1 VCICALQTHT
11 HSIPGRCC
19 YIKRTP
25 RVSLAH
31 STDAAQDLF
40 FTFTGGTCRAR
51 GPSTAQP
58 TPKAHTPSPY
68 SHTSSSIASTLLNV
82 NRVDCRR
89 VDGRPPRSDPVFGHL
104 APPVGA
110 PKCIQWPKTESQ
122 RVPLEEEADR
132 HWVVRFLCLYGNL
145 KAIRLMRK
153 FACSTVTTSLY
164 KLIAFYKAL
173 FNENCPKEKRVDN
186 VESFVKS
193 AMNQICKPRKFF
205 L

>member
-1 VCICALQTHT
+1 MCFLYSRESRSAHISKWTVHLHFLSGSGSTLKCSICKKGTHVCVYVRYKYT

-68 SHTSSSIASTLLNV
+68 SHTQHTSSSIASTLLNV

-110 PKCIQWPKTESQ
+110 PKCIQ
-122 RVPLEEEADR
+122 
-132 HWVVRFLCLYGNL
+132 
-145 KAIRLMRK
+145 
-153 FACSTVTTSLY
+153 
-164 KLIAFYKAL
+164 
-173 FNENCPKEKRVDN
+173 
-186 VESFVKS
+186 
-193 AMNQICKPRKFF
+193 
-205 L
+205 